1 MANFSEGGELR
12 ALLEKQHQE
21 LLRRLDVQ
29 DVLLSEMRR
38 SWALPKDVPNGL
50 ASEMSLENYKPRRA
64 SVTSAAEAAQAEAA
78 KKVPQSPQTED
89 IQKFRRDPSM
99 RSAKKG
105 EESSC
110 LSKLVKH
117 RLFES
122 FFGVVVLTNAIF
134 IGIDVDLSA
143 RETSRPMALRVMQY
157 IYAVLFTSE
166 LLLRLCAA
174 GGHFLRTEDWAW
186 NLLDVLVVLSSLWD
200 VAVDIISI
208 VGTTSVE
215 SIAGV
220 SSLKSFR
227 IIRLTRL
234 LRTVQ
239 FVRIFRFVIALR
251 TLVTSILHTMKALV
265 WALFLLLLIVYV
277 FAVLFTQ
284 VISDYFE
291 NGGHMTGPELDAA
304 QRYFGSL
311 TDSVLALCLSISNGV
326 SWELVLMPIK
336 KLGTVWVLCF
346 LGYMSFT
353 YFCVLNVVTAVFC
366 QSAIESA
373 QNDQIT
379 MMQAMLMNKEQHLQK
394 IQLLFEQLGSD
405 DSEVITLKIF
415 EENINSPEVRA
426 YFEAL
431 GLDVWDAWSFFKLLD
446 SDGGGSVDV
455 EEFFMGCLRFR
466 GSAKAMDVG
475 KVIQD
480 QASLMKHQS
489 RFQKIMEVELR
500 RLQLQLSELQTSL
513 HRDGGSV
520 RPLSFEDEDAAVWSP
535 LRWTGSE

>member
-1 MANFSEGGELR
+1 
-12 ALLEKQHQE
+12 
-21 LLRRLDVQ
+21 
-29 DVLLSEMRR
+29 
-38 SWALPKDVPNGL
+38 
-50 ASEMSLENYKPRRA
+50 
-64 SVTSAAEAAQAEAA
+64 
-78 KKVPQSPQTED
+78 
-89 IQKFRRDPSM
+89 
-99 RSAKKG
+99 
-105 EESSC
+105 
-110 LSKLVKH
+110 
-117 RLFES
+117 
-122 FFGVVVLTNAIF
+122 
-134 IGIDVDLSA
+134 
-143 RETSRPMALRVMQY
+143 
-157 IYAVLFTSE
+157 
-166 LLLRLCAA
+166 
-174 GGHFLRTEDWAW
+174 
-186 NLLDVLVVLSSLWD
+186 
-200 VAVDIISI
+200 
-208 VGTTSVE
+208 
-215 SIAGV
+215 
-220 SSLKSFR
+220 
-227 IIRLTRL
+227 
-234 LRTVQ
+234 
-239 FVRIFRFVIALR
+239 
-251 TLVTSILHTMKALV
+251 
-265 WALFLLLLIVYV
+265 
-277 FAVLFTQ
+277 
-284 VISDYFE
+284 
-291 NGGHMTGPELDAA
+291 MTGPELDAA

>member
-1 MANFSEGGELR
+1 MRRQEDSALVADIVPEHIGKEMAVKVLGASATEEASGEVHGQAMGFDPNIDLSKKVKWSLMR
-12 ALLEKQHQE
+12 RFIKKLNSTEKQHQE

-186 NLLDVLVVLSSLWD
+186 NLLDVPL
-200 VAVDIISI
+200 
-208 VGTTSVE
+208 
-215 SIAGV
+215 
-220 SSLKSFR
+220 
-227 IIRLTRL
+227 
-234 LRTVQ
+234 
-239 FVRIFRFVIALR
+239 
-251 TLVTSILHTMKALV
+251 TSILHTMKALV

-311 TDSVLALCLSISNGV
+311 TDAFAEEERNDQRQADMEHDENKHI
-326 SWELVLMPIK
+326 
-336 KLGTVWVLCF
+336 GTGGLVLCF

-379 MMQAMLMNKEQHLQK
+379 MMQAMLMNKEQHLQ
-394 IQLLFEQLGSD
+394 S
-405 DSEVITLKIF
+405 
-415 EENINSPEVRA
+415 
-426 YFEAL
+426 
-431 GLDVWDAWSFFKLLD
+431 LDVQQYGWPLWKQ
-446 SDGGGSVDV
+446 
-455 EEFFMGCLRFR
+455 R
-466 GSAKAMDVG
+466 
-475 KVIQD
+475 
-480 QASLMKHQS
+480 
-489 RFQKIMEVELR
+489 
-500 RLQLQLSELQTSL
+500 TSK
-513 HRDGGSV
+513 
-520 RPLSFEDEDAAVWSP
+520 
-535 LRWTGSE
+535 T